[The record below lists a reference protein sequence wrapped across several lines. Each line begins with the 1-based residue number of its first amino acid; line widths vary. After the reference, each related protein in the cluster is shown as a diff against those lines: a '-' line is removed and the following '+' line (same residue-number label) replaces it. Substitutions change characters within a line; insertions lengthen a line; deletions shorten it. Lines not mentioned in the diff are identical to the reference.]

1 MDGNEMEKKVI
12 ESYQNQ
18 ERMMILIY
26 VQWCVNNELDP
37 VTLYEKAYP
46 GQSKNQTLQD
56 MLELAVP
63 KNESED
69 IADQTVLNALQLF
82 GNDDLAFAV
91 QAEIE
96 KRQKK

>member
-1 MDGNEMEKKVI
+1 MSNNEMEKKVI
-12 ESYQNQ
+12 ESYQND

-26 VQWCVNNELDP
+26 VQWCVNNEIDP
-37 VTLYEKAYP
+37 VALYEEAYP

-63 KNESED
+63 KNESEN

-91 QAEIE
+91 QGEIE
-96 KRQKK
+96 KRQPK